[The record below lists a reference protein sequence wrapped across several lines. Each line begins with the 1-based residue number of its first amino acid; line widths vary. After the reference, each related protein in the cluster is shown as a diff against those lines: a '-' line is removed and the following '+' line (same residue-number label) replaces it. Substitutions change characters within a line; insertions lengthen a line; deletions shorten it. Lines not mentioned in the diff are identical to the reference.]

1 MSVTKKE
8 MTFEEGMKALEEIV
22 VALEKGDVP
31 LESSM
36 ELFSKGTELSGF
48 LQKKLDEA
56 EAQVKKLTSKDGKMI
71 AEDFEAME

>member
-8 MTFEEGMKALEEIV
+8 MTFEEGMQKLEEIV
-22 VALEKGDVP
+22 LALEKGDVP

-36 ELFSKGTELSGF
+36 ELFTKGTELSAF

-56 EAQVKKLTSKDGKMI
+56 EAKVKKLVAQDGKM
-71 AEDFEAME
+71 AAVDFEPME

>member
-1 MSVTKKE
+1 MVEKKE

-36 ELFSKGTELSGF
+36 ELFTKGTELSGY

-56 EAQVKKLTSKDGKMI
+56 QVKVKKITEQNGKAVATDFVS
-71 AEDFEAME
+71 AE